1 MYGRTRRTY
10 SHDMYQR
17 PDGPRRTLPDDPP
30 REPTAPVITKGSRQ
44 SSTRGAATWG
54 PSWLTWLSPT
64 PGHLVR
70 SLLLVALCW
79 LSSMV
84 AVSFHATAGLDDLA
98 PAPLIYIPITL
109 LAFITPW
116 VIVLRDRYPAV
127 VTLGV
132 SALPVLLPYDA
143 LTALVC
149 LPAVYALQR
158 TRWIL
163 ICTSAVAVALL
174 AAIYRDIA
182 LPDED
187 QIWVASDPAGGVDVL
202 PMGGYVFLGVACL
215 AAAVATG
222 LVRRMVRA
230 DRHATVVVEHAAQ
243 DAEQH
248 AAQAAVMQDRLT
260 RTAEREAIAREV
272 HDTVA
277 HSLSQI
283 ALQASAL
290 ESGPD
295 ATPELQEAT
304 TRIRAAARQA
314 GAELR
319 GVLTTLRTGAD
330 GHAAVSFEDLARLL
344 LDLRD
349 QGTRITSAV
358 FISEGHTASNSLTRA
373 CYRIVQ
379 ESVTNAFKHAPGL
392 PVDIALR
399 GAPAT
404 GVTITVGNPL
414 PDDDPA
420 PPLVVGSGSG
430 IAGMTERAELAGGTL
445 TAGPTRREF
454 LVKAHLPWTTASGT
468 PDHSVHHTQNPG
480 LRAGPDTVA
489 P

>member
-1 MYGRTRRTY
+1 MYGCLRRTY

-17 PDGPRRTLPDDPP
+17 PDGPSRSLPDGPP
-30 REPTAPVITKGSRQ
+30 REQTAPVTTKSPRQ
-44 SSTRGAATWG
+44 FSTRSAATWG
-54 PSWLTWLSPT
+54 PAWLIWLSPT

-84 AVSFHATAGLDDLA
+84 AVSFHATAGLDDPA
-98 PAPLIYIPITL
+98 QAPLVYIPITL
-109 LAFITPW
+109 LALISPW
-116 VIVLRDRYPAV
+116 MVVLRDRYPAL
-127 VTLGV
+127 VTLGA

-149 LPAVYALQR
+149 LPAVYALLR
-158 TRWIL
+158 IRWIL
-163 ICTSAVAVALL
+163 ICTGAVALAVT
-174 AAIYRDIA
+174 AAMYRDRA

-187 QIWVASDPAGGVDVL
+187 QIFAAVDPTGGVDVL
-202 PMGGYVFLGVACL
+202 PIGGYVSFGVACL
-215 AAAVATG
+215 TAAVATG
-222 LVRRMVRA
+222 LVRRTVRA
-230 DRHATVVVEHAAQ
+230 DRRVTVVVEHAVQ

-304 TRIRAAARQA
+304 ARIRAAARQA

-330 GHAAVSFEDLARLL
+330 GHAAVSFDDLARLL

-358 FISEGHTASNSLTRA
+358 FVSEGQTAANSLTRA

-392 PVDIALR
+392 PVDITLR

-404 GVTITVGNPL
+404 GVTIAVSNPL
-414 PDDDPA
+414 PAEDPS
-420 PPLVVGSGSG
+420 PPPVVGSGSG
-430 IAGMTERAELAGGTL
+430 IAGMTERAQLAGGTL
-445 TAGPTRREF
+445 TAGPTRKEF
-454 LVKAHLPWTTASGT
+454 LVKAHLPWTTTSGT
-468 PDHSVHHTQNPG
+468 QERSVHHTQNPG

>member
-1 MYGRTRRTY
+1 
-10 SHDMYQR
+10 
-17 PDGPRRTLPDDPP
+17 
-30 REPTAPVITKGSRQ
+30 
-44 SSTRGAATWG
+44 
-54 PSWLTWLSPT
+54 
-64 PGHLVR
+64 
-70 SLLLVALCW
+70 
-79 LSSMV
+79 MV
-84 AVSFHATAGLDDLA
+84 AVSFHATAGLDDPA
-98 PAPLIYIPITL
+98 QAPLVYIPLTL

-116 VIVLRDRYPAV
+116 VVVLRDRYPAA
-127 VTLGV
+127 VTLGA

-149 LPAVYALQR
+149 LPAVYALLR

-163 ICTSAVAVALL
+163 ICTGAVALAVL
-174 AAIYRDIA
+174 AAMYRDIA

-187 QIWVASDPAGGVDVL
+187 QIFAASDPTGTVDVL
-202 PMGGYVFLGVACL
+202 PMGGYVFLGVAFL
-215 AAAVATG
+215 TVAVATG
-222 LVRRMVRA
+222 LARRAVQA
-230 DRHATVVVEHAAQ
+230 DRRATVVVEHAAQ

-290 ESGPD
+290 ESRPG

-304 TRIRAAARQA
+304 ARIRAAARQA

-330 GHAAVSFEDLARLL
+330 GHAAVSFDDLARLL

-358 FISEGHTASNSLTRA
+358 FVSEGHTAANALTRA

-392 PVDIALR
+392 PVDITLR

-404 GVTITVGNPL
+404 GVTITVSNPL

-420 PPLVVGSGSG
+420 PPLAIGTGSG
-430 IAGMTERAELAGGTL
+430 IAGMTERAQLAGGTL

-454 LVKAHLPWTTASGT
+454 LVKAHLPWTQVPATAPPQA
-468 PDHSVHHTQNPG
+468 PDAPVP
-480 LRAGPDTVA
+480 ADTVG

>member
-1 MYGRTRRTY
+1 MYGPQRRTY

-17 PDGPRRTLPDDPP
+17 PDGPGRSLADGPP
-30 REPTAPVITKGSRQ
+30 RTAPGIAKSPRQ
-44 SSTRGAATWG
+44 VATRGAATWG
-54 PSWLTWLSPT
+54 PAWLTWLSPT
-64 PGHLVR
+64 PGHLIR
-70 SLLLVALCW
+70 SLLLVLLCW

-84 AVSFHATAGLDDLA
+84 AVSFHATAGLDDPA
-98 PAPLIYIPITL
+98 EAPLVYIPITL

-116 VIVLRDRYPAV
+116 MVVLRDRYPTV
-127 VTLGV
+127 VTLGA

-149 LPAVYALQR
+149 LPAVYALLR
-158 TRWIL
+158 IRWIL
-163 ICTSAVAVALL
+163 VCTGAVALAVL
-174 AAIYRDIA
+174 AAMYRDTV
-182 LPDED
+182 LPDKD
-187 QIWVASDPAGGVDVL
+187 QIFATTDPAGATDVL
-202 PMGGYVFLGVACL
+202 PLGGYVFLGVTCL
-215 AAAVATG
+215 TAAVATG
-222 LVRRMVRA
+222 LVRRAVNA
-230 DRHATVVVEHAAQ
+230 DRRATVVVEHAAQ

-304 TRIRAAARQA
+304 ARIRAAARQA

-319 GVLTTLRTGAD
+319 GVLTTLRTGAE
-330 GHAAVSFEDLARLL
+330 GHAAVSFDDLARLL

-358 FISEGHTASNSLTRA
+358 FVSEGHTAANALTRA

-392 PVDIALR
+392 PVDITLR

-404 GVTITVGNPL
+404 GVTITVSNPL
-414 PDDDPA
+414 PEDEPS
-420 PPLVVGSGSG
+420 PPLAVGTGSG
-430 IAGMTERAELAGGTL
+430 IAGMTERAQLAGGTL

-454 LVKAHLPWTTASGT
+454 LVKAHLPWTQVPTTAL
-468 PDHSVHHTQNPG
+468 PQE
-480 LRAGPDTVA
+480 PDTPVTA
-489 P
+489 DTVGP